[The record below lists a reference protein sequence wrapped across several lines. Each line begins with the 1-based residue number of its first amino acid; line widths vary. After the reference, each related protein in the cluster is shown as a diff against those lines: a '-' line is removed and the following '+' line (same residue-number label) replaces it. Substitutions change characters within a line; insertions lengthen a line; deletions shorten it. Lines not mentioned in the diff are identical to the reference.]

1 MLNRKQLTLI
11 QKFML
16 MILVLPTMI
25 GVAGWSAVGSSLEN
39 LRGNLRGNASG
50 SNSTPSFSGQSSAG
64 FLPGTCQDQLPTI
77 HWLGEGKKSYTLEA
91 GFDTFIVKRLPFRFD
106 LEAGTVNNA
115 GERVYQA
122 TANERVWSCQGNCQL
137 PAVHHEGYQIG
148 DFGPGTRI
156 NLVVIDDDG
165 LEQNN
170 DQRKNWW
177 AVNDPLTPYL
187 VIDDQQMVEYLTLDL
202 PSQGTW
208 YYYANDSIGIAATC
222 IEPSP
227 PTATP
232 TMTPTASAT
241 ATVPPTATATASAT
255 PSATATAT
263 ATDTA
268 TATPTATPT
277 ATETASATPTA
288 TLIPR
293 VTTTPRVE
301 PSMTITPTETLA
313 TPPPTALELLFFR
326 ANTSAA
332 QVELQWESVLEMDLF
347 GFQLWRSSNGERA
360 DAQLLT
366 TQTIRSR
373 GTATTGAAYR
383 FTDTDVTIGVTYTYW
398 LYRVNSDTTGADIDS
413 TTAQPLHHYYLP
425 LVGN

>member
-1 MLNRKQLTLI
+1 MVNSKQRTLI

-16 MILVLPTMI
+16 MILVLPTMLGI
-25 GVAGWSAVGSSLEN
+25 AGWSALGSSLEN
-39 LRGNLRGNASG
+39 LGGNLRGNG
-50 SNSTPSFSGQSSAG
+50 GGNNSAPSFSTQSSAA
-64 FLPGTCQDQLPTI
+64 FLPGTCQDQLPNI
-77 HWLGEGKKSYTLEA
+77 RWLGEGKKSYTLDA
-91 GFDTFIVKRLPFRFD
+91 GFDTFIVKRQPFRFD
-106 LEAGTVNNA
+106 LEAGTVNDA
-115 GERVYQA
+115 GKRVYQA
-122 TANERVWSCQGNCQL
+122 TTNERVWSCQGNCQL
-137 PAVHHEGYQIG
+137 PAIYHDSYQIG

-165 LEQNN
+165 PQQNN

-187 VIDDQQMVEYLTLDL
+187 VIDDQQMVEYITLDL

-232 TMTPTASAT
+232 TMTPTAT
-241 ATVPPTATATASAT
+241 ETASAT
-255 PSATATAT
+255 PTATP
-263 ATDTA
+263 TDTA

-288 TLIPR
+288 TATATLVPR
-293 VTTTPRVE
+293 VTATPRVE

-313 TPPPTALELLFFR
+313 TPPPTALELLYFR
-326 ANTSAA
+326 ANTSTT

-347 GFQLWRSSNGERA
+347 GFQIWRSSNGERA

-373 GTATTGAAYR
+373 GTASTGAAYR
-383 FTDTDVTIGVTYTYW
+383 FTDTNVTTGVTYTYW

-413 TTAQPLHHYYLP
+413 LTAQPLNHYYLP
-425 LVGN
+425 LIGN